1 MHGSGGDLRGCT
13 LLGRVACLWH
23 RTQIVRLRSLLCCH
37 GIPDQALFGLSH
49 EPAGHGAEIVVP
61 EMVPA
66 TASLGQCM
74 AGTVPFADE
83 LGMDLP
89 QCVSLAYV

>member
-1 MHGSGGDLRGCT
+1 MNPQVT
-13 LLGRVACLWH
+13 APKLW
-23 RTQIVRLRSLLCCH
+23 
-37 GIPDQALFGLSH
+37 F
-49 EPAGHGAEIVVP
+49 P

-74 AGTVPFADE
+74 AGTVPFAEE